1 MHIELID
8 LLRCPRQHEESWL
21 VAAFNKMDGRFVIE
35 GKLGCPICSA
45 SYPITGGVADLRES
59 RVTRPEVVSDAS
71 VKDEESTALRIAAML
86 GLTRAGS
93 VAVLSAMPSSIA
105 RIIAELASAR
115 VVGTNATT
123 QSRDERENV
132 AMVLSD
138 NRLPFASGSI
148 DAVMLEST
156 VAGDEVGEAIRVLR
170 TGGRL
175 VVPAGTGLRGNVRE
189 LARDNRY
196 IVAEST
202 GPLLNLSR

>member
-1 MHIELID
+1 
-8 LLRCPRQHEESWL
+8 
-21 VAAFNKMDGRFVIE
+21 MDGRFVIE

-45 SYPITGGVADLRES
+45 SYPIAGGVADLREF
-59 RVTRPEVVSDAS
+59 RGTAAETVDDAPME
-71 VKDEESTALRIAAML
+71 DEEAITLRVAAML

-105 RIIAELASAR
+105 RLVAELASVR

-123 QSRDERENV
+123 PSRDERENV

-148 DAVMLEST
+148 DAVMLGSIAGSDQ
-156 VAGDEVGEAIRVLR
+156 VAEAVRVLR

-175 VVPAGTGLRGNVRE
+175 VVPVGTALGGNVRE
-189 LARDNRY
+189 LARDDRY
-196 IVAEST
+196 IVAESA

>member
-1 MHIELID
+1 M
-8 LLRCPRQHEESWL
+8 QHEESWL

-45 SYPITGGVADLRES
+45 TYPITRGVADLRES
-59 RVTRPEVVSDAS
+59 PGILPGEFNDTPDEDA
-71 VKDEESTALRIAAML
+71 EGTALRVAAML
-86 GLTRAGS
+86 GLIRAGS

-105 RIIAELASAR
+105 GLVAELASVR

-123 QSRDERENV
+123 PSTEEQENV

-138 NRLPFASGSI
+138 KGLPFASGSI
-148 DAVMLEST
+148 DAVMLASI
-156 VAGDEVGEAIRVLR
+156 AGGDEVSEAVRVLR

-175 VVPAGTGLRGNVRE
+175 VVPTATALGGNLRE
-189 LARDNRY
+189 LARDDRY